1 MSAILDDCG
10 VALLEQL
17 CAMGQ
22 DLPELPDEPL
32 VDMDRLTVEQAARNY
47 RVLHTEVCKLA
58 RHLEGRK
65 AFAPVAMDAL
75 HAKGVERAV
84 MMAAMEALTR
94 SATSAEE
101 RAIFCSEFNKRLR
114 AMESGVAA

>member
-17 CAMGQ
+17 CALGHDM
-22 DLPELPDEPL
+22 PELPDEPL
-32 VDMDRLTVEQAARNY
+32 ADMDRLTVEQAAKNY
-47 RVLHTEVCKLA
+47 RVLHEAVCELA
-58 RHLEGRK
+58 RHVEGQK
-65 AFAPVAMDAL
+65 AFAPVSVDAL

-84 MMAAMEALTR
+84 MMAAMEALTLH
-94 SATSAEE
+94 AADAE
-101 RAIFCSEFNKRLR
+101 RTTFCREFNKRLQ